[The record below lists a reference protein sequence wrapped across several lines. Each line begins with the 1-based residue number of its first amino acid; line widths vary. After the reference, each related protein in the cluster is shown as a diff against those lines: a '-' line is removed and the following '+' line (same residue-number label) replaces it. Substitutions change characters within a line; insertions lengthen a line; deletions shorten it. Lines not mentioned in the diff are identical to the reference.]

1 MNNIFIQ
8 DNFFEDE
15 IFNTIKNEI
24 DTVEFTPPST
34 ETRKYQSTYW
44 FDHKLPMGC
53 DVQRLIYKKIK
64 FYFNEEVDFDSVN
77 DTDCI
82 YTMSNAKDHPR
93 PHRDLM
99 SDIPTHLQ
107 YQCLIYIK
115 GDSHLANGTGF
126 YTRDLKDKLKFHLHL
141 NVGFKENRA
150 VFFSSDNWHSPMQ
163 WSGESSWRYSIAN
176 FMTMKG
182 KK

>member
-8 DNFFEDE
+8 DKTYEDE

-115 GDSHLANGTGF
+115 GDS
-126 YTRDLKDKLKFHLHL
+126 